1 MFGCCTKSCEEL
13 PVVLKNVRFAQTSYE
28 LSNVVRGRTG
38 FFCWSEGVLWQR
50 DFSVGV
56 TAFSVRVAGF
66 LVGVGGFC
74 VGFNCVFVGA
84 NGFCDGTAARMLG

>member
-1 MFGCCTKSCEEL
+1 MFGGVTKSCEEL

-28 LSNVVRGRTG
+28 LSDVVRSRT
-38 FFCWSEGVLWQR
+38 FFCWSEGVFWQR

-74 VGFNCVFVGA
+74 VGFICVFCWGER
-84 NGFCDGTAARMLG
+84 FL

>member
-1 MFGCCTKSCEEL
+1 MMSG
-13 PVVLKNVRFAQTSYE
+13 
-28 LSNVVRGRTG
+28 VVR
-38 FFCWSEGVLWQR
+38 FFCWGDDVLWQM

-56 TAFSVRVAGF
+56 AAFSVRVAGF

-84 NGFCDGTAARMLG
+84 NGFCDGTTACMLG

>member
-1 MFGCCTKSCEEL
+1 M
-13 PVVLKNVRFAQTSYE
+13 
-28 LSNVVRGRTG
+28 
-38 FFCWSEGVLWQR
+38 LWQR

-74 VGFNCVFVGA
+74 VGFNCVFCWSERFLRWD
-84 NGFCDGTAARMLG
+84 NGVYVRVK